1 MRMLPG
7 PPMLSSH
14 FEVEAGSEWD
24 ITMQEMLGLEEVM
37 ERREMNVFSAKGQP
51 QWRRKVTRVGLPL
64 VGGRDRCGVEGA
76 LEPMVGTG
84 EVEREGEVGKAQDE
98 SS

>member
-1 MRMLPG
+1 
-7 PPMLSSH
+7 
-14 FEVEAGSEWD
+14 
-24 ITMQEMLGLEEVM
+24 MQEMLGLEEAM

-51 QWRRKVTRVGLPL
+51 QWRRKVMSVGLL
-64 VGGRDRCGVEGA
+64 SVAGRDSFGDEGA

-84 EVEREGEVGKAQDE
+84 EVEREVGKAQDE